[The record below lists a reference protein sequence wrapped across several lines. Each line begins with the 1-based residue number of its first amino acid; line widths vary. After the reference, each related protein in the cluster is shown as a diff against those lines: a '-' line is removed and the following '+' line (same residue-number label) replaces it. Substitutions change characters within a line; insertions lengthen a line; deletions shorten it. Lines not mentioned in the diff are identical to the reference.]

1 MIPAKK
7 KQSNDDL
14 NASVLLAELKEANE
28 QMSVV
33 VENIQHIT
41 KQTNL
46 LALNSAIEAAR
57 AGEAGRGFSVVAD
70 EIKKLADRSF
80 SATKESTNLI
90 DNIQTKANEVIAV
103 RTADVAFDTIDKIDR
118 NLFERNCDVQAW
130 ATFDKIKNGLRAE
143 QPEQLKAASA
153 LMKKIHDIYEV
164 YYDLYLVNKDGKIV
178 ATGVDQALVGQDMSD
193 RDWFQETM
201 GTGDVYVTDM
211 YHSKAAG
218 GHTIAYSCPV
228 REEDGTVLGVFTT
241 RFNWNFIYDII
252 DSAKVGETGDVLVV
266 NKDGLVIASRDRS
279 GILQKNLRHLQAVQK
294 AVSGEHYGYTME
306 KDSTGKIRIYG
317 YAHTRGY
324 NAYKGKNWSAI
335 VSEVME

>member
-1 MIPAKK
+1 VATAKK
-7 KQSNDDL
+7 NESNEL

-80 SATKESTNLI
+80 SATKESTSLI
-90 DNIQTKANEVIAV
+90 ENIQTKANEVIAV

-130 ATFDKIKNGLRAE
+130 ATFDKIKNGLRKE
-143 QPEQLKAASA
+143 EPEQLRAAGA
-153 LMKKIHDIYEV
+153 LMKKIHTIYEV

-178 ATGVDQALVGQDMSD
+178 AAGVDQSLVGQDMSD
-193 RDWFQETM
+193 RDWFVETM
-201 GTGDVYVTDM
+201 KTGDVYVTDM
-211 YHSKAAG
+211 YNSRAAG

-228 REEDGTVLGVFTT
+228 REDDGSILGVFTT

-252 DSAKVGETGDVLVV
+252 DSAKIGETGDVVVV

-294 AVSGEHYGYTME
+294 AVSGEHYGYTIE
-306 KDSTGKIRIYG
+306 KDQTGRMRIYG
-317 YAHTRGY
+317 YAHTQGY

-335 VSEVME
+335 VSEIME